1 LRRSTT
7 NDAGWKLGRK
17 LTLTCG
23 LTMLVG
29 MVAAPAAMA
38 GILLPESGG
47 SPNADQ
53 IASLYKITLYVALVI
68 FIGVEGALVYAL
80 YKFRARKGAVAAQIH
95 GNTRL
100 EIGWTLGAALIL
112 VVLGAVT
119 FTKLD
124 SIRNPPNSGPG
135 GLTLTAGV
143 DYQTTDALKPPNG
156 KSLNIQVNGQQYV
169 WRFTYPG
176 GKLADGLDDVYSY
189 EKMVVPINTT
199 VTLDI
204 VSQDVV
210 HSWWIPQLGGKF
222 DAVPGYPNHTW
233 FKISKPGVYKGQCAF
248 LCGRL
253 HARMIAEVDA
263 VTPAQYTA
271 WLAQQKQAISTANAA
286 AEVARATLAK
296 QTGAASVANP

>member
-1 LRRSTT
+1 LGRPTPNHPGR
-7 NDAGWKLGRK
+7 KLGRK
-17 LTLTCG
+17 LSLYCG
-23 LTMLVG
+23 LALLVA
-29 MVAAPAAMA
+29 MVGAPAAMA

-53 IASLYKITLYVALVI
+53 ISSLYKITLYVSLVV
-68 FIGVEGALVYAL
+68 FVGVEGALVYAL
-80 YKFRARKGAVAAQIH
+80 IRFRARKGVAAAQIH

-112 VVLGAVT
+112 VVLGTVT
-119 FTKLD
+119 FVKLD
-124 SIRNPPNSGPG
+124 SIRNPPDSGPG
-135 GLTLTAGV
+135 GLVLTDGL
-143 DYQTTDALKPPNG
+143 DYQTTDALKPPDG

-176 GKLADGLDDVYSY
+176 GKDADGLDDAYSY

-271 WLAQQKQAISTANAA
+271 WLAAQTKAIAA
-286 AEVARATLAK
+286 ADADAQVARAQLAK

>member
-1 LRRSTT
+1 LGRLIPTH
-7 NDAGWKLGRK
+7 AGRK
-17 LTLTCG
+17 LSLACG
-23 LTMLVG
+23 LALFVGLVG
-29 MVAAPAAMA
+29 APAAMA

-53 IASLYKITLYVALVI
+53 ISSLYKITLYVSLVV
-68 FIGVEGALVYAL
+68 FVGVEGALAYAL
-80 YKFRARKGAVAAQIH
+80 IKFRAKKGVAPAQIH

-112 VVLGAVT
+112 VVLGTVT
-119 FTKLD
+119 FVKLD
-124 SIRNPPNSGPG
+124 SIRDPPDSGPG
-135 GLTLTAGV
+135 GLELTDGV
-143 DYQTTDALKPPNG
+143 DYSTTDALKPPDG

-176 GKLADGLDDVYSY
+176 GSDADGLNDPYSY

-271 WLAQQKQAISTANAA
+271 WLKQQEADIVAA
-286 AEVARATLAK
+286 DADAEAARAALAK

>member
-1 LRRSTT
+1 LGRPTPT
-7 NDAGWKLGRK
+7 DAGRKLGRK
-17 LTLTCG
+17 LTLACG
-23 LTMLVG
+23 LGLLITMT
-29 MVAAPAAMA
+29 AAPAAMA

-53 IASLYKITLYVALVI
+53 ISSLYKITLYVSLVV
-68 FIGVEGALVYAL
+68 FVGVEGALCYAL
-80 YKFRARKGAVAAQIH
+80 YRFRARKGVAPAQIH

-124 SIRNPPNSGPG
+124 SIRNPPNSSAN
-135 GLTLTAGV
+135 GLSLTAGV

-176 GKLADGLDDVYSY
+176 GKQADGLGDVYSY

-233 FKISKPGVYKGQCAF
+233 FKISKPGVYTGQCAF

-263 VTPAQYTA
+263 VTPAQYKTWLTQQGAAITA
-271 WLAQQKQAISTANAA
+271 ANAA
-286 AEVARATLAK
+286 AQVARATLAK

>member
-1 LRRSTT
+1 LGRPTP
-7 NDAGWKLGRK
+7 NHAGRKLGRK
-17 LTLTCG
+17 LTLACG
-23 LTMLVG
+23 LCLLISMT
-29 MVAAPAAMA
+29 AAPAAMA

-53 IASLYKITLYVALVI
+53 ISSLYKITLYVSLVV
-68 FIGVEGALVYAL
+68 FIGVEGALIYAL
-80 YKFRARKGAVAAQIH
+80 YRFRARKGVAPAQIH

-124 SIRNPPNSGPG
+124 SIRNPPNSDPA
-135 GLTLTAGV
+135 GLQLTAGV
-143 DYQTTDALKPPNG
+143 DYQTTDALKPPDG
-156 KSLNIQVNGQQYV
+156 KSLNIQVNGQQYL

-176 GKLADGLDDVYSY
+176 GKQADGLDDVYSY

-199 VTLDI
+199 ITLDI
-204 VSQDVV
+204 VAQDVV

-222 DAVPGYPNHTW
+222 QAVPGYPNHTW

-248 LCGRL
+248 ICGRL

-271 WLAQQKQAISTANAA
+271 WLAQQRQAIASANAA
-286 AEVARATLAK
+286 AQVARATLAK

>member
-1 LRRSTT
+1 MRRSTT

>member
-1 LRRSTT
+1 LGRPTPT
-7 NDAGWKLGRK
+7 HAGRKLGRR
-17 LTLTCG
+17 LTLACG
-23 LTMLVG
+23 LALLIAMAV
-29 MVAAPAAMA
+29 APAAMA
-38 GILLPESGG
+38 GILLPESGAG
-47 SPNADQ
+47 STNADQ
-53 IASLYKITLYVALVI
+53 ISSLYKITLYVALVI
-68 FIGVEGALVYAL
+68 FVGVEGVLVYAL
-80 YKFRARKGAVAAQIH
+80 YTFRARKGNVAAQIH

-100 EIGWTLGAALIL
+100 EIGWTLGAAVIL

-135 GLTLTAGV
+135 GLALTSA
-143 DYQTTDALKPPNG
+143 DYATVGGERPPNG

-176 GKLADGLDDVYSY
+176 GKLPNGLDDPYSY

-199 VTLDI
+199 ITLDI

-222 DAVPGYPNHTW
+222 QAVPGYPNHTW
-233 FKISKPGVYKGQCAF
+233 FKISKPGIYRGQCAF

-253 HARMIAEVDA
+253 HARMLAEVDA
-263 VTPAQYTA
+263 VTPAQFTT
-271 WLAQQKQAISTANAA
+271 WLAQQKKSITAANAA
-286 AEVARATLAK
+286 AQTARATLAK
-296 QTGAASVANP
+296 HSGAASVANP

>member
-1 LRRSTT
+1 LGRPTPTHAPR
-7 NDAGWKLGRK
+7 KLGRK
-17 LTLTCG
+17 LTLACG
-23 LTMLVG
+23 LGLLITMT
-29 MVAAPAAMA
+29 AAPAAMA

-53 IASLYKITLYVALVI
+53 ISSLYKITLYVSLVV
-68 FIGVEGALVYAL
+68 FVGVEGALCYAL
-80 YKFRARKGAVAAQIH
+80 YRFRARKGVVAAQIH

-124 SIRNPPNSGPG
+124 SIRNPPDSGPN
-135 GLTLTAGV
+135 GLALTAGV
-143 DYQTTDALKPPNG
+143 DYASTDALKPPNG

-176 GKLADGLDDVYSY
+176 GKQADGLGDVYSY
-189 EKMVVPINTT
+189 EKMVVPTNTT
-199 VTLDI
+199 ITLDI
-204 VSQDVV
+204 VAQDVV

-222 DAVPGYPNHTW
+222 QAIPGYPNHTW

-263 VTPAQYTA
+263 VSPAQYTT
-271 WLAQQKQAISTANAA
+271 WLAQQGKAIAAANAA
-286 AEVARATLAK
+286 AQVARAALAK

>member
-1 LRRSTT
+1 LRRL
-7 NDAGWKLGRK
+7 NPNHAGRKLGRK
-17 LTLTCG
+17 LTLACG
-23 LTMLVG
+23 LGLLIA
-29 MVAAPAAMA
+29 MVSAPAAMA

-53 IASLYKITLYVALVI
+53 ISSLYKITLYVSLVV
-68 FIGVEGALVYAL
+68 FVGVEGALVYAL
-80 YKFRARKGAVAAQIH
+80 FRFRARKGVAAAQIH

-135 GLTLTAGV
+135 GLELTAGV
-143 DYQTTDALKPPNG
+143 DYATTDALKPPNG

-176 GKLADGLDDVYSY
+176 GKNADGLDDPYSY

-199 VTLDI
+199 ITLDI

-271 WLAQQKQAISTANAA
+271 WLAQQTKAIAAQNAA
-286 AEVARATLAK
+286 AQVARAALAK
-296 QTGAASVANP
+296 ESGAASVANP

>member
-1 LRRSTT
+1 M
-7 NDAGWKLGRK
+7 
-17 LTLTCG
+17 LTLACG
-23 LTMLVG
+23 LALLIVLVI
-29 MVAAPAAMA
+29 APAAMA

-47 SPNADQ
+47 SANADQ
-53 IASLYKITLYVALVI
+53 ISSLYKITLYVALVI
-68 FIGVEGALVYAL
+68 FVGVEGVLIYAL
-80 YKFRARKGAVAAQIH
+80 YTFRARKGNVAAQIH

-100 EIGWTLGAALIL
+100 EIGWTLGAAVIL

-135 GLTLTAGV
+135 GLALTAGV
-143 DYQTTDALKPPNG
+143 DYATTDALRPPNG

-176 GKLADGLDDVYSY
+176 GKLANGLDDPYTY
-189 EKMVVPINTT
+189 EKMVVPTNTT

-210 HSWWIPQLGGKF
+210 HSWWIPELGGKF
-222 DAVPGYPNHTW
+222 QAVPGYPNHTW
-233 FKISKPGVYKGQCAF
+233 FKISKPGIYRGQCAF

-253 HARMIAEVDA
+253 HARMLAEVDA
-263 VTPAQYTA
+263 VTPAEYTA
-271 WLAQQKQAISTANAA
+271 WLTRQKTAITAANTAA
-286 AEVARATLAK
+286 AAARASLGK
-296 QTGAASVANP
+296 KSGAASVANP

>member
-1 LRRSTT
+1 
-7 NDAGWKLGRK
+7 LGRPTTTHPGRRVGRR
-17 LTLTCG
+17 LTLVCG
-23 LTMLVG
+23 LALVIA
-29 MVAAPAAMA
+29 MAIAPAAMA
-38 GILLPESGG
+38 GILLPESGAG

-53 IASLYKITLYVALVI
+53 ISSLYKITLYVALVI
-68 FIGVEGALVYAL
+68 FIGVEGVLIYAL
-80 YKFRARKGAVAAQIH
+80 YRFRARKGNVAAQIH

-112 VVLGAVT
+112 IVLGAVT

-135 GLTLTAGV
+135 GLALTGV
-143 DYQTTDALKPPNG
+143 DYANAGGLRPPDG
-156 KSLNIQVNGQQYV
+156 KSLNILVNGQQFV

-176 GKLADGLDDVYSY
+176 GKQANGLDDPYTY

-222 DAVPGYPNHTW
+222 QAVPGYPNHTW
-233 FKISKPGVYKGQCAF
+233 FKISKPGIYRGQCAF
-248 LCGRL
+248 ICGRL
-253 HARMIAEVDA
+253 HARMVAEVQA
-263 VTPAQYTA
+263 VTPAQFTT
-271 WLAQQKQAISTANAA
+271 WLDGQKKAIAA
-286 AEVARATLAK
+286 ANTAAAAARASLGK
-296 QTGAASVANP
+296 KTGAASVANP

>member
-1 LRRSTT
+1 LGRLIPTH
-7 NDAGWKLGRK
+7 AGRK
-17 LTLTCG
+17 LSLACG
-23 LTMLVG
+23 LALFVGLVG
-29 MVAAPAAMA
+29 APAAMA

-53 IASLYKITLYVALVI
+53 ISSLYKITLYVSLVV
-68 FIGVEGALVYAL
+68 FVGVEGALIYAL
-80 YKFRARKGAVAAQIH
+80 IRFRARPGVAAAQIH

-112 VVLGAVT
+112 VVLGTVT
-119 FTKLD
+119 FVKLD

-135 GLTLTAGV
+135 GLELTDGV
-143 DYQTTDALKPPNG
+143 DYATTDALKPPDG

-176 GKLADGLDDVYSY
+176 GSDADGLNDPYSY

-271 WLAQQKQAISTANAA
+271 WIKQQEADIVAA
-286 AEVARATLAK
+286 DADAEAARAALAT
-296 QTGAASVANP
+296 QSGAASVANP